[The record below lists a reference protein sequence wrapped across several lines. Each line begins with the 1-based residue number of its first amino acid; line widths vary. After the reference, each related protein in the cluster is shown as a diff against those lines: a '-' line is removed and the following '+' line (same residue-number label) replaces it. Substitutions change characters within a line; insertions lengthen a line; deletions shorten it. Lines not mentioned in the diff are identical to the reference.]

1 METAFTY
8 LQIQLSHTAVNS
20 FVSDLRGNGIEY
32 SPITST
38 SFIMKE
44 TPKVKMAIQ
53 LVRERFGRDC
63 VYITNAYC

>member
-1 METAFTY
+1 METTFTF

-20 FVSDLRGNGIEY
+20 FLSDLKGNGIEY
-32 SPITST
+32 SPITKT

-53 LVRERFGRDC
+53 LVKERFGREC
-63 VYITNAYC
+63 IYITNANC